1 MILTL
6 QSGHDEMRTFSGRSS
21 YNAQDA
27 MPAFCAKAVYG
38 RRRRSRKLIAS
49 LVVLTGLGLLF
60 FQGDANFVWSVF

>member
-1 MILTL
+1 
-6 QSGHDEMRTFSGRSS
+6 
-21 YNAQDA
+21 